1 MVVALASGA
10 HGWLAL
16 AERLYRMFFP
26 RAPQGGA
33 NMATY
38 AVIAALLAIGCW
50 LTMMS
55 RPAGGQRESGDR

>member
-1 MVVALASGA
+1 
-10 HGWLAL
+10 
-16 AERLYRMFFP
+16 MFFP